1 MIERVYNNTLNFI
14 KTISKEKRKEIGQFF
29 TQPSIAEFMAKLM
42 VYNKKDIKILDA
54 GAGSGILT
62 AALCDQCLKNK
73 TIVNIHVDLYENN
86 KDIIPLLEENM
97 KYIKKQIK
105 KTGRSFSYTI
115 IEENFI
121 LYNSDFWN
129 GKEKRNETDLYDVII
144 SNPPY
149 MKIRKNDIESA
160 TMKNIVHGQPNM
172 YFLFMAMA
180 AKLLRKEG
188 QMIFINPRSFTS
200 GAYFRKFREWFLSN
214 VKITNIHLFHSRN
227 NIFKTDKIL
236 QETLILK
243 AIKLDKHIDT
253 INITTSSNAAFD
265 DLEKLE
271 VSKDVIINKNTDNF
285 YILIP
290 TNIEELEIINLINNW
305 KYTMPELG
313 FKLSTG
319 KVVDFRATEFLKNE
333 PGKDTVPLIW
343 PCNFN
348 DNKVKHPVKNNKS
361 PQFIVNNQNSKS
373 LLMDNKDYILIKRFS
388 SKEESKRI
396 QCALYLKDDFN
407 KFNQIAIENHLNYIN
422 GDMTIEE
429 MYGLFTILNSS
440 YIDRYY
446 RILNGSTQV
455 NATEMNSIPMPD
467 IDTIIEIGK
476 RVIIENNISVQNCDK
491 IIKELFIE
499 NKLENVI

>member
-1 MIERVYNNTLNFI
+1 MIERVYNNTLSFI
-14 KTISKEKRKEIGQFF
+14 ETISKEKRKEIGQFF
-29 TQPSIAEFMAKLM
+29 TQPSIARFMAKLM
-42 VYNKKDIKILDA
+42 DYNKKDIKILDA

-62 AALCDQCLKNK
+62 AALCEQCLKNE
-73 TIVNIHVDLYENN
+73 TIKNIHVDLYENN
-86 KDIIPLLEENM
+86 KGILPILEENM

-149 MKIRKNDIESA
+149 MKIRKNDIEST

-180 AKLLRKEG
+180 SKLLKKEG

-227 NIFKTDKIL
+227 NVFKTDKIL

-243 AIKLDKHIDT
+243 AIKSDKCINT
-253 INITTSSNAAFD
+253 ITVTTSPNATFNNID
-265 DLEKLE
+265 KLE
-271 VSKDVIINKNTDNF
+271 VSKDIIINNNIDNF

-290 TNIEELEIINLINNW
+290 TNIEELEIISLINSW

-319 KVVDFRATEFLKNE
+319 KVVDFRATEFLKDE
-333 PGKDTVPLIW
+333 PDENTIPLVW
-343 PCNFN
+343 SCNF
-348 DNKVKHPVKNNKS
+348 DNNKIKHPVKNNKS
-361 PQFIVNNQNSKS
+361 PQFILNTENSKS
-373 LLMDNKDYILIKRFS
+373 LLMDNKDYILIKRFT
-388 SKEESKRI
+388 SKEEPKRI
-396 QCALYLKDDFN
+396 QCALYLKDDSNEFD
-407 KFNQIAIENHLNYIN
+407 KIAIENHLNYIN
-422 GDMTIEE
+422 GDMTVKE

-440 YIDRYY
+440 YIDKYY

-467 IDTIIEIGK
+467 IDTIVEIGK
-476 RVIIENNISVQNCDK
+476 RVIMENNISVQNCDK